1 MNKRDYGK
9 VGETTAGEYLK
20 ARGYEII
27 GRNVYVGRCEI
38 DLIAVGHGL
47 LLFVEVKTR
56 RQEPGGQS
64 VYGRPGSAL
73 TKTKREN
80 LIAAATGYI
89 HEHPEIAGDL
99 QPRID
104 LIEVYADPHSEEYG
118 VLDVVHIP
126 NAVHK

>member
-1 MNKRDYGK
+1 MNKRDFGK
-9 VGETTAGEYLK
+9 IGETTAGEFLK
-20 ARGYEII
+20 ARGFEII

-38 DLIAVGHGL
+38 DIIAVGHGL
-47 LLFVEVKTR
+47 ILFVEVKTR

-64 VYGRPGSAL
+64 IYGRPGSAL

-104 LIEVYADPHSEEYG
+104 LIEVYADPRSKEYG